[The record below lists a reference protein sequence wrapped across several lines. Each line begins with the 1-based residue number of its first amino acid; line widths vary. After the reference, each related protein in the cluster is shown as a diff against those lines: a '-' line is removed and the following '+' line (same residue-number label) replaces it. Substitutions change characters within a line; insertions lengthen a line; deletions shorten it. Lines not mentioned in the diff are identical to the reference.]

1 MSTQLPIRD
10 DSRQREERSVQFF
23 RSCLPRAW
31 TCEKPQN
38 DYGIDLRV
46 GIVEGNQ
53 VTGRELLVQM
63 KSSAQVAQGETVPVR
78 LAVSTY
84 NHLLNQLPIAM
95 LIKYVEVEE
104 EAYWLL
110 LKEIPSPPQEQK
122 SFTVH
127 IPRMHRLSTID
138 WSVIQ
143 AHVCD
148 VHSRKLDAM
157 R

>member
-23 RSCLPRAW
+23 RSCLPYAW

-38 DYGIDLRV
+38 DFGIDLRV

-53 VTGRELLVQM
+53 VTGRELLVQL
-63 KSSAQVAQGETVPVR
+63 KSSAQEAQGDTVRVR

-84 NHLLNQLPIAM
+84 NHLWDHLPVAM
-95 LIKYVEVEE
+95 LIKYVEAEK
-104 EAYWLL
+104 EAYWEL
-110 LKEIPSPPQEQK
+110 LKDIPKPPQEQK
-122 SFTVH
+122 TFTVH
-127 IPRMHRLSTID
+127 IPRINRLSNID

-143 AHVCD
+143 SHVYN
-148 VHSRKLDAM
+148 VHQKKRSTM
-157 R
+157 F